1 VSEVNR
7 WQAEPLTPEMREQ
20 HYAASESFA
29 GELAQTGRAY
39 RRTGYVVGIAGSAIG
54 VLGLV
59 CAAWMFT
66 RPVPPQHY
74 IEVDSSTGWT
84 GETVGPQDAPKL
96 FNDRVTESA
105 LRSYIEDREAFVP
118 ETDDLAFHRVAIKST
133 PDEQTRYAAKHD
145 PRRSP
150 DTAPFVVYGR
160 SGFSRVDNFHMTKR
174 GMDPKTRTFDY
185 VVHFFKTDAKQG
197 QVSIPKPWTAE
208 MQFQFHPELS
218 MSQPDRLL
226 NETGLQVVSY
236 TSYPDNEGSGK

>member
-1 VSEVNR
+1 MSDLAA
-7 WQAEPLTPEMREQ
+7 WQAEPLTSEMREQ
-20 HYAASESFA
+20 HYAAAQSFA

-39 RRTGYVVGIAGSAIG
+39 RRTGYVVGIGGAAIG
-54 VLGLV
+54 VLGMA
-59 CAAWMFT
+59 CAALAFLQ
-66 RPVPPQHY
+66 PVPPQHY

-96 FNDRVTESA
+96 FNDRVIESA

-133 PDEQTRYAAKHD
+133 PDEQTRYALKHD

-150 DTAPFVVYGR
+150 DTAPFAVYGR

-174 GMDPKTRTFDY
+174 GVDKKTHTFDY
-185 VVHFFKTDAKQG
+185 VVHFFKTEAKQG

-208 MQFQFHPELS
+208 MQFQFHPELP

-226 NETGLQVVSY
+226 NETGLQVVAY
-236 TSYPDNEGSGK
+236 TSYQDNEGGK